1 MGNEI
6 DFIGKLHRQTERDY
20 VGRVVEFDKAQC
32 AEVAKQFG
40 EAYWDGP
47 RQYGYG
53 GYFYDG
59 RWRVVAEDF
68 AKHYGLVSGMRVLD
82 VGCGKGFL
90 LYELTQVVPGLEVA
104 GIDISQYGIEHAKE
118 EVRPNLKVGDA
129 RHLPFEDDSFDFVFS
144 IATLHNLKI
153 FDLRSAI
160 SEIVRVGRG
169 DLGYLMVESYR
180 SEREKMNLL
189 YWQLT
194 CESFYSPEEWAWL
207 YKSNGYDG
215 DYGFIYFE

>member
-129 RHLPFEDDSFDFVFS
+129 RRLPFEDDSFDFVFS

-160 SEIVRVGRG
+160 SEIVRVSRG

>member
-1 MGNEI
+1 MGSEI
-6 DFIGKLHRQTERDY
+6 DFIGKLHRRTERDY
-20 VGRVVEFDKAQC
+20 VGRVVEFDKAKC

-53 GYFYDG
+53 GYVYDG

-118 EVRPNLKVGDA
+118 EVRPHLKVADA
-129 RHLPFEDDSFDFVFS
+129 RDLPFDDDSFDFVFS
-144 IATLHNLKI
+144 LATLHNLKI
-153 FDLRSAI
+153 FDLCAAI
-160 SEIVRVGRG
+160 AEIVRVSRG